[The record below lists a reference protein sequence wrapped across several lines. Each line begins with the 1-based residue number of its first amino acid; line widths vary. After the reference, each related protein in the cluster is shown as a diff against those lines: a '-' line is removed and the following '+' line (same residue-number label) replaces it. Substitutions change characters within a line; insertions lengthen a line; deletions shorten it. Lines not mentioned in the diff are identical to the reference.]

1 MWACVHTAASRRWAH
16 SRLPLPQSITRCS
29 RPVWRHG
36 AGTALVPC
44 PARSVWGQNSWSM
57 RPRPAL
63 RAPWRWRCQD
73 WRCCTCSSIL
83 PCSSIRRA
91 TSWIPCRGRSPPSA
105 LISPGNL
112 PATSIASTEH
122 PLICI
127 CVHKCLV
134 SVCGSQCWMVTRK
147 HISPSQRRCM
157 TSQELSLHCVCVKH
171 QNIISACPRVWYCIQ
186 QGVKGYSWRIHL
198 QWMDFLWEGVL
209 FQQLSFFFLPNQND
223 CFLQLGAATC
233 VCMWSA
239 VV

>member
-1 MWACVHTAASRRWAH
+1 MWACVPTAASRRWAH

-44 PARSVWGQNSWSM
+44 PARSVWGQSNWSM

-63 RAPWRWRCQD
+63 RALWRWRCQD

-105 LISPGNL
+105 LTSPGNL

-122 PLICI
+122 PLICV

-134 SVCGSQCWMVTRK
+134 LVCGSQCWMVTRK
-147 HISPSQRRCM
+147 HLHFTFPKAVHDFTGAFSALCLCQAPKHHF
-157 TSQELSLHCVCVKH
+157 SLPMC
-171 QNIISACPRVWYCIQ
+171 
-186 QGVKGYSWRIHL
+186 L
-198 QWMDFLWEGVL
+198 VL
-209 FQQLSFFFLPNQND
+209 HTARS
-223 CFLQLGAATC
+223 
-233 VCMWSA
+233 
-239 VV
+239 